1 MLEERIKAVRI
12 EKLQVKQP
20 HIVIGTPGRIYDLVA
35 SGDLAIHKAHTFV
48 VDEADI
54 DTGHGI
60 SWSTVDK
67 IASSLPQQLQFLV
80 FSATIPQKIAAFL
93 EKISLKPSHGAD

>member
-1 MLEERIKAVRI
+1 MKKANKLKRSSRLLVESWQRKFTKLPVKLLVILKRDSDCNYVEGTDKSRQI

-48 VDEADI
+48 
-54 DTGHGI
+54 
-60 SWSTVDK
+60 
-67 IASSLPQQLQFLV
+67 
-80 FSATIPQKIAAFL
+80 
-93 EKISLKPSHGAD
+93 